1 MEKKYR
7 LVTETGRVLLG
18 GETYNHNAAERWFD
32 DFNGIYED
40 DETGSEERIYI
51 EEVQNMAEYYI
62 TYNDYFGFCV
72 IEKIKGTGKIVFAGS
87 IEDCNRKC
95 IELNSQRQPKRSKI
109 GASAAEWSPGSD
121 DGRPERESI

>member
-18 GETYNHNAAERWFD
+18 GETYSHNAAERWFD

-51 EEVQNMAEYYI
+51 EEIQKY
-62 TYNDYFGFCV
+62 DSF
-72 IEKIKGTGKIVFAGS
+72 
-87 IEDCNRKC
+87 RKKDKYR
-95 IELNSQRQPKRSKI
+95 IFNKL
-109 GASAAEWSPGSD
+109 
-121 DGRPERESI
+121 